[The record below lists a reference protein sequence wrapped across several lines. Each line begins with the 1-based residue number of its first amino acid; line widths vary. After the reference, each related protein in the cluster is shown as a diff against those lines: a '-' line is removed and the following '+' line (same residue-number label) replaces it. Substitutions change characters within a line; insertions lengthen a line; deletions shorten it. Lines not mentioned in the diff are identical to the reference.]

1 MRARARK
8 ERDEKDQEERLRR
21 RRLNNPV
28 WENIKADIEV
38 VAVKCLDNQ
47 SDENTIK
54 EHGKKMHFLQV
65 GDQEQR
71 VRERME
77 EEKERTRQYR

>member
-8 ERDEKDQEERLRR
+8 ERDEKEREERGRR

-38 VAVKCLDNQ
+38 AVGISLDNLLQ
-47 SDENTIK
+47 FLRNI
-54 EHGKKMHFLQV
+54 LQV

>member
-8 ERDEKDQEERLRR
+8 ERDEKEREERGRR

-38 VAVKCLDNQ
+38 ATGISLDNQ
-47 SDENTIK
+47 SDENKTE
-54 EHGKKMHFLQV
+54 EHGQKFAFFCRWVIKSI
-65 GDQEQR
+65 G
-71 VRERME
+71 
-77 EEKERTRQYR
+77 